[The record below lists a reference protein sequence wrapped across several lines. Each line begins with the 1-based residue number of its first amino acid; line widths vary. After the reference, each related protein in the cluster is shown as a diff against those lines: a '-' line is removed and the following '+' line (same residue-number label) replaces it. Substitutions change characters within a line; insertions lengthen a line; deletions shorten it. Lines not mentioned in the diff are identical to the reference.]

1 MHRSVLVLGLILTV
15 ACLAQAGI
23 KGAGIAILFGSP
35 GNRLTRMKMRKRPK
49 TPNFA
54 GPWLPGINGTRT
66 VSTLGW
72 MAELRSEPGK

>member
-35 GNRLTRMKMRKRPK
+35 GNRLTRMKMRKPPK
-49 TPNFA
+49 IPSFA
-54 GPWLPGINGTRT
+54 GPWRPGRIGTGIA
-66 VSTLGW
+66 SMLG
-72 MAELRSEPGK
+72 